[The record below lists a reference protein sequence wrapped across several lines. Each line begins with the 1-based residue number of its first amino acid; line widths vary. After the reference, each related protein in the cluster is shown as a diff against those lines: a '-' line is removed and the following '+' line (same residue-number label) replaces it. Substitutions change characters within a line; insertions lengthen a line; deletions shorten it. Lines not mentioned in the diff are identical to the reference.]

1 MAAPVRRAALRR
13 AVFRRAAVRA
23 GALAVL
29 AGCVLGCAQQP
40 DLSLHPDRPA
50 VTYRPLTHP
59 FRDQRLVVDPD
70 SEAARYERAN
80 GADWLQPI
88 AGQPQARWL
97 NSPQDLGS
105 LPELLR
111 AARAQRA
118 LPVLVAYW
126 IPNRGC
132 SHYQQGAPT
141 AALYRDWIGT
151 LISRL
156 GPTRAVVV
164 LEPDALPADCFD
176 ADRARLMAETVRRLE
191 AVGQSVYIDA
201 GHASWKSTGD
211 TAERLLSAGIAD
223 AEGFSVNV
231 SNRQTTAASV
241 AWGRELSDLV
251 GHRPFVVD
259 VSRNGIGP
267 PPDRK
272 DRDDEWCNPA
282 HQALGAPPTTR
293 PGPTGVDAL
302 LWIKRPGESDG
313 RCGGETSYF
322 FSARQA
328 QLLIENSPH
337 VARAARQQAAAASAP
352 PSDGRP

>member
-1 MAAPVRRAALRR
+1 MAA
-13 AVFRRAAVRA
+13 AVRRAAVRRTA
-23 GALAVL
+23 VRVGALVAL
-29 AGCVLGCAQQP
+29 AGCLLGCAQQP
-40 DLSLHPDRPA
+40 DLTLHPDRPA

-59 FRDQRLVVDPD
+59 FRDARLAVDPD

-88 AGQPQARWL
+88 AGQPQARWI
-97 NSPQDLGS
+97 NSPQDLDT
-105 LPELLR
+105 LPELLQ
-111 AARAQRA
+111 AAGAQGA

-126 IPNRGC
+126 IPDRGC
-132 SHYQQGAPT
+132 SHHKQGAPS
-141 AALYRDWIGT
+141 AAAYRDWIGSM
-151 LISRL
+151 IRRL
-156 GPTRAVVV
+156 GSTRAVVV
-164 LEPDALPADCFD
+164 LEPDGLPADCFD
-176 ADRARLMAETVRRLE
+176 AGRARLMAETVRRLE
-191 AVGQSVYIDA
+191 TAGQSVYIDA
-201 GHASWKSTGD
+201 GHAAWKSTGD
-211 TAERLLSAGIAD
+211 TAERLLAAGIAD
-223 AEGFSVNV
+223 AEGFAVNV

-272 DRDDEWCNPA
+272 DSDQEWCNPA
-282 HQALGAPPTTR
+282 HQALGAPPTTS
-293 PGPTGVDAL
+293 PGLPGVDAL

-313 RCGGETSYF
+313 KCGGETSYF

-337 VARAARQQAAAASAP
+337 VTPAGRQQAAAATAP

>member
-1 MAAPVRRAALRR
+1 VAA
-13 AVFRRAAVRA
+13 AVRRAAVRA
-23 GALAVL
+23 GVLAALAGL
-29 AGCVLGCAQQP
+29 LLGCAQQP
-40 DLSLHPDRPA
+40 DRTLHPDRPA

-59 FRDQRLVVDPD
+59 FRDARLVVDPD

-80 GADWLQPI
+80 GADWVQPI
-88 AGQPQARWL
+88 AGQPQARWI
-97 NSPQDLGS
+97 NSPQDLDT
-105 LPELLR
+105 LPELQR
-111 AARAQRA
+111 AAQAQQA

-132 SHYQQGAPT
+132 AKHTQGAPT
-141 AALYRDWIGT
+141 AAAYRDWIGS

-176 ADRARLMAETVRRLE
+176 AARARLMAEAVRRLE
-191 AVGQSVYIDA
+191 AAGQSVYIDA
-201 GHASWKSTGD
+201 GHSAWKSTGD
-211 TAERLLSAGIAD
+211 TAERLLAAGIAD
-223 AEGFSVNV
+223 AEGFAVNV

-282 HQALGAPPTTR
+282 RQALGVAPTTR
-293 PGPTGVDAL
+293 TGQAGVDAL

-313 RCGGETSYF
+313 ECGGETSYF
-322 FSARQA
+322 FSPRQA
-328 QLLIENSPH
+328 RVLIENSPD
-337 VARAARQQAAAASAP
+337 VAPAARRDAGAATAP